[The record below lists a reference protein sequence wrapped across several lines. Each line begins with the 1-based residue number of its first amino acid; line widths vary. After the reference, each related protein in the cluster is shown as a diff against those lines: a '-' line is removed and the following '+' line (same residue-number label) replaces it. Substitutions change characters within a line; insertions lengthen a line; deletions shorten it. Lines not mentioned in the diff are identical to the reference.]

1 MNSSS
6 VVRDQEHVERFEEI
20 RDFLDLWGLSPLPRC
35 IQCIL
40 VNLVISQLT
49 VFWRWSNAAGSA
61 ARNPLSPRCHLL
73 HLNPKSGNGTRR
85 KTIMQVTACKLE
97 RNSDR
102 WQMPGIPLASITAQ
116 TAPLPRCFVRSPL
129 QIALGKLNPALQK
142 NYAKLVLDLKNFLE
156 SASMYIYIYI
166 SKQNPIHWNLLFT
179 PPKDCILLE
188 LSGQIVTIFLGNC
201 SGVC

>member
-1 MNSSS
+1 ML
-6 VVRDQEHVERFEEI
+6 RDLKRSETFWIFEGSRLCHDVYLSILSFRSLQCFEG
-20 RDFLDLWGLSPLPRC
+20 DQTLLDQRPG
-35 IQCIL
+35 I
-40 VNLVISQLT
+40 
-49 VFWRWSNAAGSA
+49 
-61 ARNPLSPRCHLL
+61 RCHRPDITCSILIL
-73 HLNPKSGNGTRR
+73 PKAANNGTRR
-85 KTIMQVTACKLE
+85 KTIMQVSACKLE

-142 NYAKLVLDLKNFLE
+142 NYAKLVLDLKNFLKVQV
-156 SASMYIYIYI
+156 YIYIC
-166 SKQNPIHWNLLFT
+166 KQNPIHWNLLFT